1 MEKTILTSK
10 EVMEMTGVTEST
22 LNYWCWQKKIPYYQP
37 TGRKR
42 FFKKEEVERFIF
54 GDKE

>member
-10 EVMEMTGVTEST
+10 EVIEMTGVTEST

-54 GDKE
+54 GNKE